1 MGRVL
6 WSTLFLAM
14 ACGNDDAQRT
24 ELVDVGAVCLRL
36 QPTGVV
42 RAEVTF
48 RHCLTSCDTVRETSC
63 AVTSREEGG
72 RSVLVVESR
81 GVLDTSDAQY
91 CMGSCSELQVSC
103 LSAEA
108 HSPGTYTVQ
117 HGDDVG
123 ELTLGTQPTCLF
135 AE

>member
-6 WSTLFLAM
+6 WSTLFMAM
-14 ACGNDDAQRT
+14 ACGNDDTQRT

-42 RAEVTF
+42 RVEVTF

-63 AVTSREEGG
+63 TVKSREEGG
-72 RSVLVVESR
+72 RSALVVESR
-81 GVLDTSDAQY
+81 GSLDTSDASY
-91 CMGSCSELQVSC
+91 CTASCGELRVSC
-103 LSAEA
+103 LSAEEHA
-108 HSPGTYTVQ
+108 PGTYTVQ

-123 ELTLGTQPTCLF
+123 ELTLGNQPACLF